1 MAWSSTRRLNRL
13 RKKATFSV
21 VWADKDPQELKQ
33 NLYFVILMARLK
45 SCPDA

>member
-21 VWADKDPQELKQ
+21 VWADKDPEKLKQ
-33 NLYFVILMARLK
+33 NLFFVILTERLK
-45 SCPDA
+45 SYPDA